1 MIQNA
6 VRPTI
11 KTVAKEQSM
20 YLVTA
25 SEMQEMDRKTIEE
38 FGLPGR
44 VLMENAGKGATQIF
58 LRQFDYLSNR
68 KVGVLAGRG
77 NNGGDGFVIARYLA
91 QKGVGVTV
99 FLLAHRSH
107 VKGDAAENL
116 KLLTPLDI
124 SVIELPDQKSFS
136 KPIKINILHQD
147 ILIDA
152 ILGTGLKSDVKGY
165 FKKII
170 EFVNGLNKPVFSVD
184 IPSGLNS
191 DTGQPCG
198 VCIRA
203 HTTATFAYPKT
214 GHVLYPGAD
223 YSGNLEL
230 VDIGIPPHVAEEVS
244 PGQHLLTPELI
255 RTYIQPRPSDA
266 HKGNAG
272 HLLVIA
278 GSEGKTGAAAMTAV
292 SAMRVG
298 AGLVTLGIPRSL
310 NRVLETQL
318 VEVMTCPL
326 PETETGVLD
335 ESSFDTI
342 QGLLSGKK
350 CLAIGPGLGTSIG
363 TGKLIYKILRQS
375 PITIVIDADGLNH
388 LAEHIEMLKDIGPSV
403 ILTPHP
409 GEMARLMQIS
419 VSAIQ
424 IDRIN
429 CARSFATKFN
439 VHVVL
444 KGAKTVIAHPDGR
457 VFINP
462 TGNPGMASG
471 GMGDVLTGMIG
482 GFVAQ
487 GYPTESATHL
497 AVFIHGSAGDFLAKK
512 NGPIGYLAT
521 DVMKALPNQ
530 IRDIAVGI

>member
-1 MIQNA
+1 
-6 VRPTI
+6 
-11 KTVAKEQSM
+11 M

-44 VLMENAGKGATQIF
+44 VLMENAGKGATQIL
-58 LRQFDYLSNR
+58 LRQFDPLCNQ
-68 KVGVLAGRG
+68 KVGILAGRG
-77 NNGGDGFVIARYLA
+77 NNGGDGFVIARYLT

-99 FLLAHRSH
+99 FLLAQRSH

-116 KLLTPLDI
+116 NLLTPLDI
-124 SVIELPDQKSFS
+124 SVIEMPDQKSFS
-136 KPIKINILHQD
+136 KSIKINILHQD

-165 FKKII
+165 FKKVI

-203 HTTATFAYPKT
+203 HTTATFAYPKI
-214 GHVLYPGAD
+214 GHLLHPGAD

-266 HKGNAG
+266 HKGDTG

-278 GSEGKTGAAAMTAV
+278 GSEGKTGAAAMTAM

-298 AGLVTLGIPRSL
+298 AGLVSLGIPRSL
-310 NRVLETQL
+310 NMVSETQL

-326 PETETGVLD
+326 PETEPGVLD
-335 ESSFDTI
+335 E
-342 QGLLSGKK
+342 
-350 CLAIGPGLGTSIG
+350 
-363 TGKLIYKILRQS
+363 
-375 PITIVIDADGLNH
+375 
-388 LAEHIEMLKDIGPSV
+388 
-403 ILTPHP
+403 
-409 GEMARLMQIS
+409 
-419 VSAIQ
+419 
-424 IDRIN
+424 
-429 CARSFATKFN
+429 
-439 VHVVL
+439 
-444 KGAKTVIAHPDGR
+444 
-457 VFINP
+457 
-462 TGNPGMASG
+462 
-471 GMGDVLTGMIG
+471 
-482 GFVAQ
+482 
-487 GYPTESATHL
+487 
-497 AVFIHGSAGDFLAKK
+497 
-512 NGPIGYLAT
+512 
-521 DVMKALPNQ
+521 
-530 IRDIAVGI
+530 